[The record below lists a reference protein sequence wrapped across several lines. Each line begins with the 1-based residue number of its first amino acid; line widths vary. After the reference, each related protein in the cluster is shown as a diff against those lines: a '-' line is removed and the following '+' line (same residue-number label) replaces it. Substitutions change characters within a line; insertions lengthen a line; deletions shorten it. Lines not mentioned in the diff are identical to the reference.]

1 MVVVVSVLAVA
12 VSVVVVV
19 SGDEVGGG
27 DVIVGTERVVVGVGG
42 TRYVVA
48 WIPVV
53 WNAVLVVCACVVVV
67 VTVVVFPA
75 FLPGQT
81 TKGRASL

>member
-1 MVVVVSVLAVA
+1 MVVVVVSVLAVV
-12 VSVVVVV
+12 VSVVV
-19 SGDEVGGG
+19 SGDELGGG
-27 DVIVGTERVVVGVGG
+27 DLIVGTESVVVGVGG